1 MSGKASTQKSRTSG
15 KSSNREFAVITYCF
29 IGLFLCTMGYF
40 VYFQVVK
47 SEDFINNSYNTRQ
60 ESFAD
65 TVVRGKILASGGEVL
80 AETKVDKEGN
90 ETREYPYEKMFSHIV
105 GYSTEKYGRAGIES
119 WANFNLLRSNANF
132 LEKTVDEV
140 TEEKSLGDN
149 VVTTLNAL
157 LQEISFRALG
167 DYKGAVIAME
177 PSTGKILC
185 VVSKPGFDPNTIAED
200 WDTIVKDEYGES
212 ALVNRATQGLYP
224 PGSTFKILTT
234 LAYMREHPSDYED
247 YSYTCSGQIQEGNSK
262 LSCFSGEVHGT
273 VNLKQSFSESCNTSF
288 ANIGLTIDSDDFAET
303 CGDLLFNKDLPVE
316 KMDSSKSSF
325 VLNKDSSTSEVMESA
340 IGQGQTLVTPLHML
354 MITSAVAN
362 DGVLMKPYVID
373 HTETYEGNTVKTYRP
388 QSYGNIMTGEEAA
401 LLQEYMS
408 EVVESGTGTKLKGMS
423 YTAAGKTGS
432 AEFGKIKGQS
442 HAWFVGYAHREDKED
457 IAVAVIVEGAG
468 IGSAYAVPIA
478 KEVFDTYFRY

>member
-1 MSGKASTQKSRTSG
+1 M
-15 KSSNREFAVITYCF
+15 ITYCF

-40 VYFQVVK
+40 AYFLMVK
-47 SEDFINNSYNTRQ
+47 SEDFINNPYNTRQ
-60 ESFAD
+60 ETFAE
-65 TVVRGKILASGGEVL
+65 TVVRGKILAADGEVL
-80 AETKVDKEGN
+80 AETKVDSEGK
-90 ETREYPYEKMFSHIV
+90 ETRVYPYDTMFSHIV

-119 WANFNLLRSNANF
+119 WANFNLLRSNTNF
-132 LEKTVDEV
+132 LQKTVDEV
-140 TEEKSLGDN
+140 TEEKSIGDN
-149 VVTTLNAL
+149 VVTTLNPL
-157 LQEISFRALG
+157 LQEIAFRALG
-167 DYKGAVIAME
+167 DYKGAVIVME
-177 PSTGKILC
+177 PATGKLLA
-185 VVSKPGFDPNTIAED
+185 VASKPAFDPNTIAEN
-200 WDTIVKDEYGES
+200 WDTIVADEYGES
-212 ALVNRATQGLYP
+212 VLVNRATQGLYP

-234 LAYMREHPSDYED
+234 LAYVREHPEDYEA

-288 ANIGLTIDSDDFAET
+288 ANIGLNIDKEDFAKT
-303 CGDLLFNKDLPVE
+303 CNDLLFNQALPVE

-325 VLNKDSSTSEVMESA
+325 VLNKDSSTSEIMESA

-373 HTETYEGNTVKTYRP
+373 HTETYDGTTVKTYRP
-388 QSYGNIMTGEEAA
+388 QAYGNLMTEAEA
-401 LLQEYMS
+401 SLLQDYMS

-442 HAWFVGYAHREDKED
+442 HAWFVGYASREDKED

-468 IGSAYAVPIA
+468 IGSAYAVPVA